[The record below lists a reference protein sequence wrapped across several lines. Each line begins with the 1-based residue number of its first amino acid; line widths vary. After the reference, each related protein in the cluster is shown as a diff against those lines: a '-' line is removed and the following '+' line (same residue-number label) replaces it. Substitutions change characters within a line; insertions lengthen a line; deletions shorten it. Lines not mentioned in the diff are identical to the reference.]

1 MTIEV
6 STHKSITVT
15 EQAAEWIQS
24 QLDKRGKGLGIRMG
38 TKTSGCTGYKY
49 VLEFVDQPND
59 TDIVIEEH
67 GVKVFIDP
75 KSWLMLA
82 GTVLEYKTEG
92 LNSGLDFVNPNIKA
106 QCGCGES
113 FSV

>member
-1 MTIEV
+1 MTIDV
-6 STHKSITVT
+6 SKYDPITVT
-15 EQAAEWIQS
+15 ETAAEWIRS

-38 TKTSGCTGYKY
+38 TKPSGCTGYKY
-49 VLEFVDQPND
+49 ILEFVDEPED
-59 TDIVIEEH
+59 TDILIEEH
-67 GVKVFIDP
+67 GVRVYIDP

-92 LNSGLDFVNPNIKA
+92 LNSGLDFVNPNVTA